1 MRLKSLEMQGF
12 KSFPDKTVVNFDQG
26 ITVVV
31 GPNGSGKSNISDAMR
46 WVLGEMSTKSIRG
59 SKMED
64 VIFAGSQKRSPMG
77 FAEVSVTFDNSEE
90 DGKIASMA
98 DYDEITVTRRY
109 YRAGEGEYFIN
120 RKPVRLKD
128 VHELFFN
135 TGLGKGGYS
144 IIGQGRIAEIISSK
158 SEDRRAIFEEAAGIA
173 KYRHQKEDAEKKLAQ
188 TLDNLVRLE
197 DIESELETRVG
208 PLEKEAEKAKK
219 YLEIRDEKKTVDL
232 SLSIYDIDVAK
243 AEAGEFEMKLAAA
256 KNDLDKADA
265 DIADLDR
272 RSDELF
278 SALQENKADSERVS
292 DDISAWTEK
301 IYECESEKK
310 LAENDIEHISA
321 RLSEAKSS
329 FEEKQNAALTLKA
342 EEKTRTSSL
351 DKAKAK
357 RDGLLSLQNEI
368 NKETESVSK
377 RIDELEA
384 EETKLADECEATRGA
399 EVEAKLSRT
408 VAQTQR
414 ESDLKKAADISV
426 EMAKHDDD
434 IALLDDRI
442 SKAKAKIEGYKEKIN
457 AASGEVAEVS
467 RRKEEKEVLAR
478 RLASQKNDLFLE
490 ISQRKH
496 QIANLLRMEE
506 LLEGYSRAVRFVMS
520 EYKQGNIKDQ
530 NGKNPVIY
538 GPVSQF
544 VTVSEKYSQALEV
557 AFGQSLQNIIVD
569 DEACAKTAISFLKRK
584 SAGRATFY
592 PLTTMKGSPLD
603 GVKLGIDRMNGYVAV
618 ANTLVS
624 CDAKFRNIV
633 DYLTGRIIVASD
645 MDSASLIAR
654 KLDFKYKIVTLDG
667 QVINAGG
674 SYTGG
679 SVSGDAQ
686 MLSRRAQIDRLGDE
700 IKSLE
705 KESAE
710 TDDEIAANEKALS
723 DIKNEE
729 KAMLGSQSMIKTLA
743 DAETTQMKILESNK
757 AVIAESRE
765 QLKGQYDALM
775 ADAENEGDT
784 AKACDETIS
793 SCQIKLARAEKDIC
807 DVKNARVAAEGRL
820 EGLKSRAADCSVELA
835 VEEKNVEM
843 REAELSVCR
852 EKIDANS
859 REAEELTMI
868 SEAAESEIKEKKR
881 IIEECEMT
889 AAETQTQIDAVTSQK
904 SRLSSESLNIER
916 RLNET
921 RTKQKEVSH
930 TRDLVFREYTT
941 AEAAFNRATEKQ
953 DKLISFLWDEYE
965 ITYSEATAQITE
977 KITEKTR
984 HEAVSRQS
992 KLKNAIKALG
1002 DVHVGAIEE
1011 YKEVKA
1017 RYELLSSQ
1025 TKDLRDS
1032 KEELYKIVI
1041 SLEEHMKEDFQT
1053 TFDSINKNFGEVFS
1067 QLFGGGHAELKLSD
1081 TIDVLNSGIEINVAP
1096 PGKIIKNMSLLSGGE
1111 QAFVAIAL
1119 YFAILK
1125 VTPSPFCIL
1134 DEIEAAL
1141 DEVNVDKF
1149 AQYLQNYSDK
1159 TQFVVITH
1167 RRGTMDAAD
1176 RIYGVTMHEKGISDV
1191 LMLDVSEI
1199 EARTGAKLN

>member
-12 KSFPDKTVVNFDQG
+12 KSFPDKTVVNFDHG

-158 SEDRRAIFEEAAGIA
+158 SEDRRTIFEEAAGIA

-219 YLEIRDEKKTVDL
+219 YLEIRDEKKSVDIA
-232 SLSIYDIDVAK
+232 LSIYDIDMAK
-243 AEAGEFEMKLAAA
+243 SDSSELEQKLAAA

-265 DIADLDR
+265 DIADLER

-278 SALQENKADSERVS
+278 TQLQENKADSERVS
-292 DDISAWTEK
+292 DDISALTEK
-301 IYECESEKK
+301 IYASDSERK
-310 LAENDIEHISA
+310 LAENDIVHIGERLASA
-321 RLSEAKSS
+321 QTELD
-329 FEEKQNAALTLKA
+329 EKKTALDALKA
-342 EEKTRTSSL
+342 EESSRAEAL
-351 DKAKAK
+351 EKAINK
-357 RDGLLSLQNEI
+357 RDGSLS
-368 NKETESVSK
+368 VHG
-377 RIDELEA
+377 ELENETALTEKKIA
-384 EETKLADECEATRGA
+384 ELSDEEEKLADICENARN
-399 EVEAKLSRT
+399 EELNAKLSRS
-408 VAQTQR
+408 VAETQR

-426 EMAKHDDD
+426 EISKHDDD
-434 IALLDDRI
+434 IALLEDRI
-442 SKAKAKIEGYKEKIN
+442 AKAKAKIAGYEEKIRAAN
-457 AASGEVAEVS
+457 AETDKVSARKAE
-467 RRKEEKEVLAR
+467 KEELAR

-496 QIANLLRMEE
+496 QISNLLRMEE

-520 EYKQGNIKDQ
+520 EYKQGNIKD
-530 NGKNPVIY
+530 NGGKTPKIY

-544 VTVSEKYSQALEV
+544 VTVPEKYSQALEV

-569 DEACAKTAISFLKRK
+569 DENCAKTAIAYLKRK

-592 PLTTMKGSPLD
+592 PLTTMKGTPLD
-603 GVKLGIDRMNGYVAV
+603 GKTLGISNMNGYVAV

-624 CDAKFRNIV
+624 CEDKFRNIV
-633 DYLTGRIIVASD
+633 DYLTGRIIVAEN
-645 MDSASLIAR
+645 MDSASVIAR

-667 QVINAGG
+667 QIINAGG

-686 MLSRRAQIDRLGDE
+686 MLSRRSQIDRLGE
-700 IKSLE
+700 EVKALE
-705 KESAE
+705 KESADTE
-710 TDDEIAANEKALS
+710 NEIAANEKELD
-723 DIKNEE
+723 DIKSEE

-757 AVIAESRE
+757 AVIAESRD
-765 QLKGQYDALM
+765 QLKAQHAAIM
-775 ADAENEGDT
+775 TDAENENDS
-784 AKACDETIS
+784 AKACDEIITD
-793 SCQIKLARAEKDIC
+793 CQNRLASAEKKTC
-807 DVKNARVAAEGRL
+807 DVKNARSSAEKRL
-820 EGLKSRAADCSVELA
+820 EGLKMRLSECSVALA
-835 VEEKNVEM
+835 KEEKDVEI
-843 REAELSVCR
+843 RENELSLCR
-852 EKIDANS
+852 EKMLANENDAEKLS
-859 REAEELTMI
+859 QI
-868 SEAAESEIKEKKR
+868 CVAAKSEIEEKTAK
-881 IIEECEMT
+881 IAECEAT
-889 AAETQTQIDAVTSQK
+889 AAETQDKIDAITRQK
-904 SRLSSESLNIER
+904 TKLSSESLGIER
-916 RLNET
+916 RLNEA
-921 RTKQKEVSH
+921 RARQKDVSH
-930 TRDLVFREYTT
+930 TRDLVFREFTT
-941 AEAAFNRATEKQ
+941 VEAAFNRAVEKQ
-953 DKLISFLWDEYE
+953 DKLTAFLWEEYE
-965 ITYSEATAQITE
+965 ITYSEATSQITE

-992 KLKNAIKALG
+992 KLKSAIKALG

-1032 KEELYKIVI
+1032 KEELYKIVV
-1041 SLEEHMKEDFQT
+1041 SLEEHMKEDFKT

-1067 QLFGGGHAELKLSD
+1067 ELFGGGHAELKLSD
-1081 TIDVLNSGIEINVAP
+1081 SIDVLNSGIEINVAP

-1149 AQYLQNYSDK
+1149 AQYLQNYADK

-1199 EARTGAKLN
+1199 EARTGAQLN